1 MFFFALLVIDRANL
15 RIYLTDQT
23 DASMRPS
30 PSFTLETHHVLA
42 EPTSL
47 SPWLDRPR
55 QARTSRRKYRFDQV
69 ESLERQNLLAEVSWI
84 LAGNGDRNTAANW
97 STGKVPGAGDDVNL
111 DGASGSYVIAY
122 SSGTSVVNSIHE
134 DG

>member
-1 MFFFALLVIDRANL
+1 MEP
-15 RIYLTDQT
+15 Q
-23 DASMRPS
+23 
-30 PSFTLETHHVLA
+30 HVLA

-55 QARTSRRKYRFDQV
+55 QAPPSRREYRFDQI
-69 ESLERQNLLAEVSWI
+69 ESLERQTLLAQVSWI
-84 LAGNGDRNTAANW
+84 LAGNGDWNTAANW

-111 DGASGSYVIAY
+111 DGASGSNVIAY
-122 SSGTSVVNSIHE
+122 SSGASAVNSIHA

>member
-69 ESLERQNLLAEVSWI
+69 ESLERQTLLAPVSWI
-84 LAGNGDRNTAANW
+84 LA
-97 STGKVPGAGDDVNL
+97 VNE
-111 DGASGSYVIAY
+111 SMGSCEHGVRP
-122 SSGTSVVNSIHE
+122 SFG
-134 DG
+134 